1 MRSIE
6 WIQEK
11 GLVKAIDQSRLPREF
26 VFIEF
31 KQADDIRT
39 AIKTMVIRGAP
50 IIGVSA
56 FYAMALKARELETEP
71 LPWMKEGLLQFAT
84 HLNFARPTAVNLAWA
99 VEAATKLINDF
110 IGTTE
115 QLSGALLSFA
125 NQKAEEDVAANL
137 SISRFGAELIN
148 DGDHIIHHCNTGALA
163 SVDYG
168 TALGC
173 IRLAHEQGKRI
184 HVYVDETR
192 PRLQG
197 SRLTAW
203 ELEQYKIPYEII
215 TDSSSG
221 YLMRLGRVEKVFFG
235 ADRVASNGDVVNKIG
250 TYMLALAAYD
260 NGIPAYAA
268 MPVST
273 LDFNC
278 PNGESVTIEERSG
291 DEILGLQQNG
301 LPVAPENA
309 KALNYAFDV
318 TPHRLI
324 DALITE
330 KGVLY
335 PPFFRSISVLNTN
348 GRTQ

>member
-11 GLVKAIDQSRLPREF
+11 NVVKAIDQSRLPGEF
-26 VFIEF
+26 ALIEF
-31 KQADDIRT
+31 KQADEIRT

-50 IIGVSA
+50 IIGISA
-56 FYAMALKARELETEP
+56 FYAMALKARELETET
-71 LPWMKEGLLQFAT
+71 LPWMKEKLLQFAG
-84 HLNFARPTAVNLAWA
+84 HLGLARPTALNLTWA
-99 VEAATKLINDF
+99 VETTTRLINSF
-110 IGTTE
+110 SGSSGE
-115 QLSGALLSFA
+115 LSEALLALA
-125 NQKAEEDVAANL
+125 NQKADEDVATNL
-137 SISRFGAELIN
+137 AISRFGADLIN
-148 DGDHIIHHCNTGALA
+148 AGDHIIHHCNTGALA

-173 IRLAHEQGKRI
+173 IRMAHEQGKRI

-221 YLMRLGRVEKVFFG
+221 YLMRLGRVDKVFFG
-235 ADRVASNGDVVNKIG
+235 ADRVAANGDVVNKIG

-268 MPVST
+268 LPLSS

-278 PNGESVTIEERSG
+278 PSGESVTIEERSG
-291 DEILGLQQNG
+291 SEILNLQQNG
-301 LPVAPENA
+301 LPVAPTNA
-309 KALNYAFDV
+309 KALNFAFDV

-335 PPFFRSISVLNTN
+335 PPFFRSISALNN
-348 GRTQ
+348 YGRTL

>member
-11 GLVKAIDQSRLPREF
+11 SVVKTIDQSRLPGEF
-26 VFIEF
+26 AIIEF
-31 KQADDIRT
+31 KQADEIRM
-39 AIKTMVIRGAP
+39 AIKTMIIRGAP

-56 FYAMALKARELETEP
+56 FYAMAMKARELEGESLT
-71 LPWMKEGLLQFAT
+71 WMKERLLQFAS
-84 HLNFARPTAVNLAWA
+84 HLGFARPTAVNLGWA
-99 VEAATKLINDF
+99 VEVATRLINAF
-110 IGTTE
+110 TGSSSE
-115 QLSGALLSFA
+115 LSEALLALA
-125 NQKAEEDVAANL
+125 NQKADEDVATNMA
-137 SISRFGAELIN
+137 ISRYGADLIN

-173 IRLAHEQGKRI
+173 IRMAHEQGKRI
-184 HVYVDETR
+184 HIYVDETR

-215 TDSSSG
+215 TDSSAG

-268 MPVST
+268 FPLST
-273 LDFNC
+273 LDFAS
-278 PNGESVTIEERSG
+278 PNGEAVPIEERSG
-291 DEILGLQQNG
+291 DEILNLQQNG
-301 LPVAPENA
+301 LPVAPANA
-309 KALNYAFDV
+309 RALNYAFDV

-324 DALITE
+324 DALVTE

-335 PPFFRSISVLNTN
+335 PPFFRSLSVLNNN
-348 GRTQ
+348 GRTI

>member
-6 WIQEK
+6 WNQEK
-11 GLVKAIDQSRLPREF
+11 GLVSAIDQSRLPGEF
-26 VFIEF
+26 SIIEF
-31 KQADDIRT
+31 KEADEIRT
-39 AIKTMVIRGAP
+39 AIKNMTIRGAP

-56 FYAMALKARELETEP
+56 FYAMALKARELEDESVS
-71 LPWMKEGLLQFAT
+71 WMKEMLLQFAG
-84 HLNFARPTAVNLAWA
+84 HLAFARPTAVNLAWA
-99 VEAATKLINDF
+99 VEAATKLINSFNGDSN
-110 IGTTE
+110 E
-115 QLSGALLSFA
+115 LSASLLNLA
-125 NQKAEEDVAANL
+125 NSKAEEDVATNL
-137 SISRFGAELIN
+137 AISRYGAELIN
-148 DGDHIIHHCNTGALA
+148 DGDRIIHHCNTGALA

-173 IRLAHEQGKRI
+173 IRMAHEQGKRI

-221 YLMRLGRVEKVFFG
+221 YLMRLGRVDKVFFG
-235 ADRVASNGDVVNKIG
+235 ADRVAANGDVVNKIG

-268 MPVST
+268 LPLST
-273 LDFNC
+273 LDFAS
-278 PNGESVTIEERSG
+278 PTGESVTIEERSS
-291 DEILGLQQNG
+291 EEVLNLEQNG
-301 LPVAPENA
+301 LSVAPSTA

-324 DALITE
+324 DALVTE
-330 KGVLY
+330 KGLLY
-335 PPFFRSISVLNTN
+335 PPFFRSIAALNNN
-348 GRTQ
+348 GRTL

>member
-11 GLVKAIDQSRLPREF
+11 GVVKAIDQSRLPGELSL
-26 VFIEF
+26 IEY
-31 KQADDIRT
+31 KQADEIRM

-50 IIGVSA
+50 IIGISA
-56 FYAMALKARELETEP
+56 FYAIALKARELETET
-71 LPWMKEGLLQFAT
+71 LLSMKERLLQFAG
-84 HLNFARPTAVNLAWA
+84 HLAFARSTAVNLGWA
-99 VEAATKLINDF
+99 VEAATRLINEFSGNSND
-110 IGTTE
+110 
-115 QLSGALLSFA
+115 LSEALLALA
-125 NQKAEEDVAANL
+125 NQKAEEDVTTNL
-137 SISRFGAELIN
+137 AISRYGAELIN

-173 IRLAHEQGKRI
+173 IRMAHEQGKRI
-184 HVYVDETR
+184 HVFVDETR

-197 SRLTAW
+197 SRLTAS

-235 ADRVASNGDVVNKIG
+235 ADRVAANGDVVNKIG

-268 MPVST
+268 LPVST
-273 LDFNC
+273 LDINC
-278 PNGESVTIEERSG
+278 PNGGSVTIEERSG
-291 DEILGLQQNG
+291 AEILDLQQNG
-301 LPVAPENA
+301 HPIAPENA

-335 PPFFRSISVLNTN
+335 PPFFRSISVLNN
-348 GRTQ
+348 YGRTL

>member
-11 GLVKAIDQSRLPREF
+11 GLVKAIDQSRLPGEF

-71 LPWMKEGLLQFAT
+71 LPWMKERLLQFAT

-110 IGTTE
+110 TGTSE
-115 QLSGALLSFA
+115 QLSGALLSLA
-125 NQKAEEDVAANL
+125 NQKAEEDVATNL

>member
-6 WIQEK
+6 WNQEK
-11 GLVKAIDQSRLPREF
+11 GFVQAIDQSRLPGEF
-26 VFIEF
+26 SIIEF
-31 KQADDIRT
+31 KQADEIRT

-56 FYAMALKARELETEP
+56 FYAMALKARELDGES
-71 LPWMKEGLLQFAT
+71 LASMKERLLQFGT
-84 HLNFARPTAVNLAWA
+84 HLNFARPTAVNLSWA
-99 VEAATKLINDF
+99 VEAATKLISSF
-110 IGTTE
+110 SGSTE
-115 QLSGALLSFA
+115 ELSEALLSLA
-125 NQKAEEDVAANL
+125 NGKAEEDVTTNIAIARN
-137 SISRFGAELIN
+137 GADLIN
-148 DGDHIIHHCNTGALA
+148 DGDHIIHHCNTGSLA

-173 IRLAHEQGKRI
+173 IRMAHEQGKRI
-184 HVYVDETR
+184 QVYVGETR

-197 SRLTAW
+197 SRLTAC
-203 ELEQYKIPYEII
+203 ELEPYKIPYEII

-268 MPVST
+268 LPIST
-273 LDFNC
+273 IDFNC

-291 DEILGLQQNG
+291 DEILNLQQNG
-301 LPVAPENA
+301 LPVAPESA
-309 KALNYAFDV
+309 RALNYAFDV

-324 DALITE
+324 DALVTE

-335 PPFFRSISVLNTN
+335 PPFFRSISVLNN
-348 GRTQ
+348 YGRTQ

>member
-11 GLVKAIDQSRLPREF
+11 GLVKAIDQSRLPGEF

-71 LPWMKEGLLQFAT
+71 LPWMKERLLQFAT